1 VQRDHEKKRS
11 APGRETAWALD
22 SAGPYSAPKTESRIS
37 ALEAQTGRLRKF
49 CGGNEVLMSNE
60 GSPWADTVKVEVH
73 RLCAQEE
80 PETAPLD
87 HCVSFKLSGR
97 DTLEWKLAG
106 KGYLNRAYSA
116 GEFCLVSR
124 GTPVWAR
131 WQKGGEF
138 LVIAIPP
145 AFAASVAD
153 AATPRRQIE
162 FTNLWTFRD
171 AEAEHLMKTMW
182 YELKAGC
189 PAGRLFGESLA
200 IAFTAH
206 LLRRYSAFSN
216 KIERYRGGLSSAA
229 LRKVADYI
237 QANLHEGLSL
247 RLLAELTQLS
257 SFHFAHVFKQS
268 TGLAPHRYVLTQR
281 IALAKTL
288 LENTRLPLAE
298 IAFRVGFA
306 SQAHLTVMFRKIV
319 GCTPGSYRGSLGS
332 RT

>member
-1 VQRDHEKKRS
+1 
-11 APGRETAWALD
+11 
-22 SAGPYSAPKTESRIS
+22 
-37 ALEAQTGRLRKF
+37 LEAQTGRLRKF

-87 HCVSFKLSGR
+87 HCVSFKLSGQ

-106 KGYLNRAYSA
+106 KGFLNRAYSA
-116 GEFCLVSR
+116 SEFCLVSK

-153 AATPRRQIE
+153 AGSPRRQIE

-171 AEAEHLMKTMW
+171 AAAEHLMKAMW

-206 LLRRYSAFSN
+206 LLRHYSVFTN
-216 KIERYRGGLSSAA
+216 KIEPRRGGLSSVA

-237 QANLHEGLSL
+237 QANLHEDLSL
-247 RLLAELTQLS
+247 RQLAELTQLS

-288 LENTRLPLAE
+288 LENTKLPLTE
-298 IAFRVGFA
+298 IAFRVGFP
-306 SQAHLTVMFRKIV
+306 SQAHLTVMFHKIV

-332 RT
+332 RI

>member
-1 VQRDHEKKRS
+1 LNS
-11 APGRETAWALD
+11 AR
-22 SAGPYSAPKTESRIS
+22 PYSAPQTESRIL

-49 CGGNEVLMSNE
+49 CGGNQVLMSNE

-106 KGYLNRAYSA
+106 KGFLNRAYSA
-116 GEFCLVSR
+116 SEFCLVSK

-153 AATPRRQIE
+153 TATARRQIE
-162 FTNLWTFRD
+162 FRNLWTFRD
-171 AEAEHLMKTMW
+171 TEAELLMKAMW
-182 YELKAGC
+182 YEMKAGY

-200 IAFTAH
+200 IAFTVH
-206 LLRRYSAFSN
+206 LLRHYSDFSR
-216 KIERYRGGLSSAA
+216 KIEPYRGGLSSAA
-229 LRKVADYI
+229 LRKVTDYI

-247 RLLAELTQLS
+247 RQLAELTQLS

-268 TGLAPHRYVLTQR
+268 TGLAPHRYVLAQR
-281 IALAKTL
+281 ITLARTL
-288 LENTRLPLAE
+288 LESTRLPLAE
-298 IAFRVGFA
+298 IAFHVGFPN
-306 SQAHLTVMFRKIV
+306 QAHLTVMFRKFV
-319 GCTPGSYRGSLGS
+319 GCTPGAYRLAQCNNPLNV
-332 RT
+332 